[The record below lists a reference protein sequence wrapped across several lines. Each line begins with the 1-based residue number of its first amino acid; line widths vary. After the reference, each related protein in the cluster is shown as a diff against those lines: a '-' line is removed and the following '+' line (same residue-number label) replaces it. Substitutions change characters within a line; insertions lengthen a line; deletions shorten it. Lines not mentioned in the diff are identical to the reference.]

1 MTEKK
6 LSAAIE
12 ETMSAHQPDASY
24 PQGYEDG
31 FRAAIGWMMRQPLK
45 ERLTD
50 AEKRHVA
57 FAYDFWV
64 DRPLYNSQS
73 VSYCV
78 SSAAKSILTQI
89 FGQELCESQI
99 YKLMSTTNE

>member
-12 ETMSAHQPDASY
+12 ETMPTHQPDASY

-31 FRAAIGWMMRQPLK
+31 FRAAIDWVMKQPLK
-45 ERLTD
+45 ERLTEV
-50 AEKRHVA
+50 EKRQVA
-57 FAYDFWV
+57 LSYDYWV
-64 DRPLYNSQS
+64 DKPLYDSQN
-73 VSYCV
+73 VNYCV

-89 FGQELCESQI
+89 FGRELCEP
-99 YKLMSTTNE
+99 